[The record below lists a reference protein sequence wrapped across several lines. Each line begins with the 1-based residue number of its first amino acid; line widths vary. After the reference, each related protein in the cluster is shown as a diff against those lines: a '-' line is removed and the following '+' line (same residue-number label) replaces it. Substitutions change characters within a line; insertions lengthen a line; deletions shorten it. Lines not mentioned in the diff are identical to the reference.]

1 MMFMIVILFVLDE
14 KKTNEIFQFCLGKY
28 SIANICHINIISYK
42 KKKKKVLD
50 EKKKYLFK
58 AMGSSTACFRSQL
71 PSELT
76 NDEINQLKEKT
87 NLKKED
93 IDQWYSRFIHCYPNG
108 YLNEKDFLDYYQQLY
123 EEFSNELIP
132 FLKQLFHLFD
142 LNSDQK
148 IHFYEFILFN
158 ILLTDGTIEE
168 KFQLISNLF
177 DQQKEK
183 DWNKYQLK
191 EISRNIFH
199 LFDIQ
204 ISKSNLNDL
213 IDLIFKE
220 KNLKKDELINWK
232 VFIQSILHHQSLE
245 EDYSSIYSV
254 IQRSQRF

>member
-1 MMFMIVILFVLDE
+1 MKRRMRYFCSVWTNILLQTSV
-14 KKTNEIFQFCLGKY
+14 T
-28 SIANICHINIISYK
+28 SISFSY
-42 KKKKKVLD
+42 KKKVLD
-50 EKKKYLFK
+50 EKKKKKKKYIFEG
-58 AMGSSTACFRSQL
+58 MGSSTACFRSQL

-93 IDQWYSRFIHCYPNG
+93 INQWYSRFIHCYPHG

-148 IHFYEFILFN
+148 IDFYEFILLN

-204 ISKSNLNDL
+204 ISKSNLNEL

-220 KNLKKDELINWK
+220 QNLKKDDLINWK
-232 VFIQSILHHQSLE
+232 VFIQSMVHHQSLD
-245 EDYSSIYSV
+245 EDYNSIQSYSV